1 MSDISC
7 LIVDDEPIARDII
20 RQFVEDTPGLT
31 VDSECSNALEL
42 MEVLKN
48 RSVDVIFLDIN
59 MPKLTG
65 IEFLR
70 TQQLNSKVI
79 LTTAFPEFALDGY
92 ELNVVDYLLK
102 PIAFPRFLQAID
114 KVKQEVHVRK
124 EFNITVK
131 SDGKSY
137 RINVRDILWVESKG
151 DYLMIHTSHQRFVVY
166 MTMKK
171 FLEKTDTQLQ
181 RVHKS
186 FSVSLSAIKYVEG
199 NIIFLENKDIPIGA
213 SYKEGFLEKWVS

>member
-151 DYLMIHTSHQRFVVY
+151 DYLMIHTSHQRIVVY

-171 FLEKTDTQLQ
+171 FMEKTDNQLQ

-213 SYKEGFLEKWVS
+213 SYKEGFLKKWVS

>member
-48 RSVDVIFLDIN
+48 RLVDVIFLDIN

-70 TQQLNSKVI
+70 TQQLN
-79 LTTAFPEFALDGY
+79 P
-92 ELNVVDYLLK
+92 
-102 PIAFPRFLQAID
+102 
-114 KVKQEVHVRK
+114 
-124 EFNITVK
+124 
-131 SDGKSY
+131 
-137 RINVRDILWVESKG
+137 
-151 DYLMIHTSHQRFVVY
+151 IHT
-166 MTMKK
+166 
-171 FLEKTDTQLQ
+171 
-181 RVHKS
+181 
-186 FSVSLSAIKYVEG
+186 
-199 NIIFLENKDIPIGA
+199 
-213 SYKEGFLEKWVS
+213 

>member
-1 MSDISC
+1 MSNISC

-20 RQFVEDTPGLT
+20 RQYVEDTPGLT

-79 LTTAFPEFALDGY
+79 LTTAFPEYALDGF

-137 RINVRDILWVESKG
+137 RINAREILFVESKG
-151 DYLMIHTSHQRFVVY
+151 DYLMIHTAHKKLMVY

-171 FLEKTDTQLQ
+171 LMVETKGQLL

-213 SYKEGFLEKWVS
+213 SYKEEFQEKWQS

>member
-48 RSVDVIFLDIN
+48 RLVDVIFLDIN

-131 SDGKSY
+131 SDGKS
-137 RINVRDILWVESKG
+137 
-151 DYLMIHTSHQRFVVY
+151 
-166 MTMKK
+166 
-171 FLEKTDTQLQ
+171 
-181 RVHKS
+181 
-186 FSVSLSAIKYVEG
+186 
-199 NIIFLENKDIPIGA
+199 
-213 SYKEGFLEKWVS
+213 

>member
-48 RSVDVIFLDIN
+48 RLVDVIFLDIN

-151 DYLMIHTSHQRFVVY
+151 DYLMIHTSHQRIVVY

-171 FLEKTDTQLQ
+171 FMEKTDTQLQ

-186 FSVSLSAIKYVEG
+186 WG
-199 NIIFLENKDIPIGA
+199 
-213 SYKEGFLEKWVS
+213 

>member
-48 RSVDVIFLDIN
+48 RLVDVIFLDIN

-114 KVKQEVHVRK
+114 KVKQEVHVQK

-151 DYLMIHTSHQRFVVY
+151 DYLMIHTSHQRIVVY

-171 FLEKTDTQLQ
+171 FMGKTDTQLH

-213 SYKEGFLEKWVS
+213 SYKEGFLKKWVS